1 MNIKTTS
8 RYLMRDML
16 TSVVWFYGIMLA
28 IYILG
33 YLAIAIGGING
44 SISGMEFA
52 SIIFLFVLG
61 LNSFR
66 ENFGMLLQN
75 GVSRK
80 TMFVC
85 RMLTFGAVALLVAVI
100 NLALGAIIGAL
111 PASNAQLELSF
122 FGTSFY
128 FSAYGVSG
136 AAGTLLSLLFSFSL
150 LFMVLTL
157 GYCITTLF
165 YRLSPIGK
173 AILATSVPIG
183 LSIVLPLV
191 DHYFFG
197 DNISRIIGRFIV
209 FAFGLNGGS
218 PWMPVITFFM
228 ASALFAFFGWL
239 LTRRATVKR

>member
-16 TSVVWFYGIMLA
+16 TSVAWFYGIMLA
-28 IYILG
+28 IYIIG
-33 YLAIAIGGING
+33 YIAIAVAGANG
-44 SISGMEFA
+44 SINGMEFA

-85 RMLTFGAVALLVAVI
+85 RMLTFGAVALVMTAANLVLSAIVS
-100 NLALGAIIGAL
+100 LLPLGGTTIQFSLFGTAY
-111 PASNAQLELSF
+111 F
-122 FGTSFY
+122 FGS
-128 FSAYGVSG
+128 SGV
-136 AAGTLLSLLFSFSL
+136 AGVAGVLLNLLFNFAL
-150 LFMVLTL
+150 MLMVLTL

-173 AILATSVPIG
+173 AIVATSVPIG
-183 LSIVLPLV
+183 LTIVLPLV
-191 DHYFFG
+191 DKYFFG
-197 DNISRIIGRFIV
+197 NNISRALGRFAA
-209 FAFGLNGGS
+209 FALGLNGGR
-218 PWMPVITFFM
+218 PWMPAVTFLVS
-228 ASALFAFFGWL
+228 SAVFAFFGWL
-239 LTRRATVKR
+239 LTRRAMVKR